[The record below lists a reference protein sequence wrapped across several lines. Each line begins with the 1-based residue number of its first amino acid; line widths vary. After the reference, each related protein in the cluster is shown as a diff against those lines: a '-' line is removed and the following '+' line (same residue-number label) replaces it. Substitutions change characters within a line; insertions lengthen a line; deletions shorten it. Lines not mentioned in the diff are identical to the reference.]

1 MSVNGK
7 RKFCVH
13 ENQVLTFSRNH
24 QWLFSDNHYK
34 LSPQTQPYLE
44 LIVSRLLQTV
54 SVGENKK

>member
-1 MSVNGK
+1 MSDNGK

-13 ENQVLTFSRNH
+13 ENQMLTFSRNH
-24 QWLFSDNHYK
+24 HQLFSDNHYK
-34 LSPQTQPYLE
+34 LSPQTQLYLE

>member
-1 MSVNGK
+1 MSDDGW

-13 ENQVLTFSRNH
+13 ENQMLTFSRNH
-24 QWLFSDNHYK
+24 QQLFSDNHYK

-44 LIVSRLLQTV
+44 LIVRRLLQTV

>member
-1 MSVNGK
+1 MPDNGK
-7 RKFCVH
+7 RKFGVT
-13 ENQVLTFSRNH
+13 ENQMLMFSRNH
-24 QWLFSDNHYK
+24 QQLFIDNHYK

>member
-1 MSVNGK
+1 MSDDGK

-13 ENQVLTFSRNH
+13 ENQMLTFSRNH
-24 QWLFSDNHYK
+24 QQLFSDNHYK

-54 SVGENKK
+54 SVGGNKK

>member
-1 MSVNGK
+1 MSDNGK

-13 ENQVLTFSRNH
+13 ENHMLMFSRNH
-24 QWLFSDNHYK
+24 QQLFSDNHYK
-34 LSPQTQPYLE
+34 LSLQAQPYLE

>member
-1 MSVNGK
+1 MSDDGK

-13 ENQVLTFSRNH
+13 ENQMLTFSRNH
-24 QWLFSDNHYK
+24 RQLFSDNHYK

-44 LIVSRLLQTV
+44 LIVSRLLQTA

>member
-1 MSVNGK
+1 MSDNGK

-13 ENQVLTFSRNH
+13 ENQMLTFSRNH
-24 QWLFSDNHYK
+24 QQLFSDNHYK

-54 SVGENKK
+54 SVGENNK

>member
-1 MSVNGK
+1 MVRENLVLPKIKIMLMS
-7 RKFCVH
+7 
-13 ENQVLTFSRNH
+13 SRNH
-24 QWLFSDNHYK
+24 QQLFSDNHYK

>member
-1 MSVNGK
+1 MSDDGK

-13 ENQVLTFSRNH
+13 ENQMLTFSRNH
-24 QWLFSDNHYK
+24 QQLFGDNHYK

-44 LIVSRLLQTV
+44 LIVSRILQTV

>member
-1 MSVNGK
+1 MSDNGK

-13 ENQVLTFSRNH
+13 ENQMLTFSRNH
-24 QWLFSDNHYK
+24 QQLCSDNHYK
-34 LSPQTQPYLE
+34 LSLQTQPYLE

>member
-1 MSVNGK
+1 MSDDGK

-24 QWLFSDNHYK
+24 QQLFSDNHYK

>member
-13 ENQVLTFSRNH
+13 ENQMLTFSRNH
-24 QWLFSDNHYK
+24 QRLFSDNHYK

>member
-1 MSVNGK
+1 MPDNGK

-13 ENQVLTFSRNH
+13 ENQMLTFSRNH
-24 QWLFSDNHYK
+24 QQLFSDNHYK

-54 SVGENKK
+54 SVGENNK